1 MCDVNS
7 SAVTYHLELRAGR
20 FAMKDSACDPGLA
33 LMGAYELVQTAFSG
47 LGADAVIG
55 ASCSGASKTAA
66 EYLQL
71 YKTPQLS
78 PASTSAALSDSAAYP
93 YLARTPPS
101 DAWQSFALADVVEHL
116 LGVERLATVNSEDT
130 FGASGMQQFKTSA
143 ARRGLK
149 VLASTSFANFQE
161 DLSSSVEVLRRS
173 GALVVVLFC
182 QTEDA
187 SRFIL
192 AMQAA
197 GTHNVTYVGPG
208 AVTLAVRAMVADS
221 PEQEARLRGF
231 VGTGQ
236 SGGEGEAYTAFR
248 ARLSAFQT
256 TIFNES
262 WCSHATDD
270 DGRLL
275 WATADGGC
283 PWAGGDASADFYA
296 PFAYDAVYA
305 MALAM
310 GRTLAAVNAT
320 SIDGETLLAQMLN
333 VTFIGASG
341 VVGFDEH
348 GDRNVGLSYE
358 VYNVA
363 NQGMARLGRWQ
374 QGATWSQR
382 FSSSTSYVAADG
394 SSKAPELA
402 SASNILP
409 LGVLCEEAESDTGFA
424 REGCDHVLHTV
435 DRINDKTDGWYDN
448 ILPNHTIVTATRSVG
463 CVEGR
468 AQSGWLELEES
479 LPGFTAVIGPI
490 CSNDVA
496 DVAGLAWRNSTGNRA
511 VVLGTASTAPMLGD
525 DAEYPNLARALSTDK
540 RLAEG
545 LVDLCA
551 SLKWDRV
558 AILHDDTVWAAGS
571 AAAFQASF
579 HGEGLRG
586 GVVSFSLSAF
596 RNGSVHA
603 RELLSRLEEA
613 SARVIFIATQ
623 PWVQRAIFAY
633 AYDHK
638 ILFGPGF
645 ALLSSW
651 ASEQSFNN
659 DDGSVNTSA
668 VQGAEGLIGLRP
680 PTLVHDSAV
689 AERMVE
695 LWRAASNTYCDGMS
709 YCDADG
715 DPARWVNLV
724 RAGLGLE

>member
-1 MCDVNS
+1 
-7 SAVTYHLELRAGR
+7 
-20 FAMKDSACDPGLA
+20 
-33 LMGAYELVQTAFSG
+33 
-47 LGADAVIG
+47 
-55 ASCSGASKTAA
+55 
-66 EYLQL
+66 
-71 YKTPQLS
+71 
-78 PASTSAALSDSAAYP
+78 
-93 YLARTPPS
+93 
-101 DAWQSFALADVVEHL
+101 
-116 LGVERLATVNSEDT
+116 
-130 FGASGMQQFKTSA
+130 
-143 ARRGLK
+143 
-149 VLASTSFANFQE
+149 
-161 DLSSSVEVLRRS
+161 
-173 GALVVVLFC
+173 
-182 QTEDA
+182 
-187 SRFIL
+187 
-192 AMQAA
+192 
-197 GTHNVTYVGPG
+197 
-208 AVTLAVRAMVADS
+208 
-221 PEQEARLRGF
+221 
-231 VGTGQ
+231 
-236 SGGEGEAYTAFR
+236 
-248 ARLSAFQT
+248 
-256 TIFNES
+256 
-262 WCSHATDD
+262 
-270 DGRLL
+270 
-275 WATADGGC
+275 
-283 PWAGGDASADFYA
+283 
-296 PFAYDAVYA
+296 
-305 MALAM
+305 
-310 GRTLAAVNAT
+310 
-320 SIDGETLLAQMLN
+320 
-333 VTFIGASG
+333 
-341 VVGFDEH
+341 
-348 GDRNVGLSYE
+348 
-358 VYNVA
+358 
-363 NQGMARLGRWQ
+363 MARLGRWQ

-468 AQSGWLELEES
+468 AQSGWLELEKS

-540 RLAEG
+540 KLAEG

-579 HGEGLRG
+579 HGEVLRG

-724 RAGLGLE
+724 RVGLGLE